1 MYVAYWIF
9 WPPGQNQFPS
19 RYEQL
24 PGIGKESPRSPVD
37 NQLVPLRTRKA
48 SPRSNYKENMDLDTE
63 ERIRQL
69 EMRLS
74 VSEKSNR
81 ALLEEVLRLQS
92 DLRNTARK
100 SDDVFREERESRQQ
114 LSEAI
119 RISNELIT
127 QLSVRIKET
136 EDKIED
142 EKASLNTLFSHTKL
156 VEKSV
161 VVSQQEIQQRRDAQ
175 SIKLQEL
182 KSELSENKSARSQ
195 LEQITYA
202 LSEELRTLRNKV
214 DNQQAEFSNM
224 ITEVRNRARKLEE
237 ENRTHLDSMRKQ
249 SDMHSL
255 ADVSNTQLRGQVE
268 QRLSELRDVLMD
280 LRGKHET
287 EQSERRNLEKLMQ
300 AKINELNTALGEQAR
315 KREENMHTVDMV
327 LREKEHAAQ
336 AEKLQL
342 NSKLSGTVEDVNKR
356 LTAKEMKLKD
366 EIQAKYQQLEK
377 ILQRE
382 QQSRQEYEKSSREEA
397 DRKWQTLRKAL
408 EEELQILKESIGT
421 ERGKNRDTITK
432 LDQSITIVE
441 KQLAENKK
449 QVDKVMA
456 AEIKSRKIHE
466 LGTQEKI
473 SIVND
478 KLQIAT
484 SSLQQ
489 AIGGVSQNLSSS
501 TEKIK
506 RELKTMLNE
515 QQQGSTRALSD
526 MDARMN
532 AVKQRLNTME
542 EALDAKVAAASNNL
556 SERLSDRIEAISKWQ
571 DATGDTLR
579 ELGRSVQTIPQDIY
593 QMEEK
598 FKLLKSEM
606 DSRVSHES
614 DGRAREMEILRQEIL
629 NLKSRLDRQPKAAS
643 LQDLEAM
650 NIGVRK
656 LADNLQTVKT
666 VLGMKIQS
674 EQKLRISGLQD
685 LQTQINQL
693 KIVTGSSLK
702 IEPMHHSQMDDLDT
716 GLGWDDWGSLE
727 SQNSIPAPSRQKL
740 SDPQRPLQQ
749 ATIEEEREES
759 PFESKGLKNMNLQ
772 SPTPKGHMDDAG
784 KQTPA
789 GEVKPATDRRSPG
802 NVTPD
807 EWQTTPRDENKT
819 PVTGRAG
826 KKTPQTGKQSPGNVT
841 PGKKTPTHGVQSPT
855 NQNTTPRNQQ
865 SGLEDI

>member
-1 MYVAYWIF
+1 MAEQVWNER
-9 WPPGQNQFPS
+9 PPGQNQFPS

-614 DGRAREMEILRQEIL
+614 DG
-629 NLKSRLDRQPKAAS
+629 
-643 LQDLEAM
+643 
-650 NIGVRK
+650 
-656 LADNLQTVKT
+656 
-666 VLGMKIQS
+666 
-674 EQKLRISGLQD
+674 
-685 LQTQINQL
+685 
-693 KIVTGSSLK
+693 
-702 IEPMHHSQMDDLDT
+702 
-716 GLGWDDWGSLE
+716 
-727 SQNSIPAPSRQKL
+727 
-740 SDPQRPLQQ
+740 
-749 ATIEEEREES
+749 
-759 PFESKGLKNMNLQ
+759 
-772 SPTPKGHMDDAG
+772 
-784 KQTPA
+784 
-789 GEVKPATDRRSPG
+789 
-802 NVTPD
+802 
-807 EWQTTPRDENKT
+807 
-819 PVTGRAG
+819 
-826 KKTPQTGKQSPGNVT
+826 
-841 PGKKTPTHGVQSPT
+841 
-855 NQNTTPRNQQ
+855 
-865 SGLEDI
+865 